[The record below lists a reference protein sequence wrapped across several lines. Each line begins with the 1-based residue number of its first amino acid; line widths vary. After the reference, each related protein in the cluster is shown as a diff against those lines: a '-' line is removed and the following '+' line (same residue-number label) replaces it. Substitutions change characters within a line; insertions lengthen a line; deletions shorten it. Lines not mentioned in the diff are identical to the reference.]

1 MKIKIFNLGM
11 LLIISLIMIVNNL
24 ADYYTFKTVVNGFA
38 ITMLVFIGADYIYK
52 YKTRHKNNH

>member
-11 LLIISLIMIVNNL
+11 LLLISLLMIVNNL
-24 ADYYTFKTVVNGFA
+24 LDYYTVKTVVNGFA
-38 ITMLVFIGADYIYK
+38 ITMLIFIGADYIYK